1 MIKTRLLVV
10 VPLVLCLCTVP
21 LQASTDSGSSLAG
34 SPIRVPLPQGRELG
48 DAELLAVE
56 GEIAFLLALLLIGA
70 GAATGAAGGAM
81 VYENWWDEDYGIDSD
96 DWRTIGGA
104 ALGVFMA
111 TVSGGVVGHYVGPM

>member
-1 MIKTRLLVV
+1 MITLRLLTVSL
-10 VPLVLCLCTVP
+10 LVCLCAIP
-21 LQASTDSGSSLAG
+21 LRAAANSEPLLVGAPFS
-34 SPIRVPLPQGRELG
+34 VPLPAGREMA
-48 DAELLAVE
+48 DEELLRVE
-56 GEIAFLLALLLIGA
+56 GEVAFLLALLLVGA

-81 VYENWWDEDYGIDSD
+81 VYENWWDEDYGIDTD